1 MWILLAFSIVAVAV
15 MIDRWWVL
23 RSAKINVNE
32 FLAKLRKA
40 LIVNKSL
47 RDGIKICEQYKGP
60 LASIMKAGLLK
71 YGQPREDIEKTIE
84 TAALHEMARLE
95 KRLVILASVANVAPL
110 LGFFGTVSGMIQ
122 SFEALAE
129 QGLSN
134 PGAVAAGIS
143 EALVTTAAG
152 LAVAIPVQLAYNFF
166 TNSINSSVR
175 DIETSTN
182 MLLETFGEMERSG
195 ITADSRRRSAEREA
209 GARRGAPALARG
221 PRNAGASAR
230 AEARRRPPAARADR
244 RSPEPCLCRAG

>member
-1 MWILLAFSIVAVAV
+1 MTKFGGTIMELMNEGGWVMYILAFFSIVALA
-15 MIDRWWVL
+15 IIIERTLVL
-23 RSAKINVNE
+23 HSAKIKVNE

-47 RDGIKICEQYKGP
+47 RDAIKICEQYKGP

-84 TAALHEMARLE
+84 TASLHEIARLE
-95 KRLVILASVANVAPL
+95 KRLIVLASVANVSPL
-110 LGFFGTVSGMIQ
+110 LGFFGTVSGMIK
-122 SFEALAE
+122 SFDALAE

-143 EALVTTAAG
+143 EALITTAGG
-152 LAVAIPVQLAYNFF
+152 LFVAIPTQLAYNFF
-166 TNSINSSVR
+166 MNSINKSVR

-195 ITADSRRRSAEREA
+195 IDADQ
-209 GARRGAPALARG
+209 GRGDKPKA
-221 PRNAGASAR
+221 
-230 AEARRRPPAARADR
+230 
-244 RSPEPCLCRAG
+244 